1 MKLFEEFK
9 LVENMWKDTVILTET
24 WGFLTTPQGL
34 RAKEQLDAYDD
45 SGVNRL
51 RDYINELKSFV
62 TTIVPSPLTTAKIR
76 SIKSKINNL
85 TVDLHWLEDY
95 MEENDLEARIA
106 EFRELHMDESIGKKH
121 NIATETTINEQINLK
136 ETNKMTKNELRQ
148 MIREMLHEELKLVE
162 SKQPDIK
169 TLLTNAKENGGN
181 VLIKSAPGAGTINSL
196 RIWAKENN
204 LKLHSFSAKT
214 LLDAE
219 VKPSSLA
226 GGVVL
231 LDGLDRANPKD
242 FDKVFDL
249 VQLIA
254 KSAAFVIAVADDT
267 AVLTSELGNRFF
279 KYKV

>member
-1 MKLFEEFK
+1 
-9 LVENMWKDTVILTET
+9 
-24 WGFLTTPQGL
+24 
-34 RAKEQLDAYDD
+34 
-45 SGVNRL
+45 
-51 RDYINELKSFV
+51 
-62 TTIVPSPLTTAKIR
+62 
-76 SIKSKINNL
+76 
-85 TVDLHWLEDY
+85 
-95 MEENDLEARIA
+95 
-106 EFRELHMDESIGKKH
+106 
-121 NIATETTINEQINLK
+121 
-136 ETNKMTKNELRQ
+136 MTKDELRQ

-181 VLIKSAPGAGTINSL
+181 VLIKSAHGAGTINSL

-204 LKLHSFSAKT
+204 LKLHSFRAKT

-231 LDGLDRANPKD
+231 LDGLDRVNPKD

-254 KSAAFVIAVADDT
+254 KYAAFVIAVADDT
-267 AVLTSELGNRFF
+267 AVLTNELGNRFF